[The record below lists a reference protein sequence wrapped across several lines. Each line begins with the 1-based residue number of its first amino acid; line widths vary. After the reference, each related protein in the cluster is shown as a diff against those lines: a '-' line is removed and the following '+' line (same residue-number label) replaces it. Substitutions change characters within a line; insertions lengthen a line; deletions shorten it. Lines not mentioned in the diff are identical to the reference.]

1 MKKIFKTSWNV
12 LKVFMAVGLL
22 LWNMMM
28 NEVGILLCAI
38 TSN

>member
-1 MKKIFKTSWNV
+1 MKRVLEIGIKV

-22 LWNMMM
+22 IWNMVM
-28 NEVGILLCAI
+28 NVVGILLCAI

>member
-1 MKKIFKTSWNV
+1 MKKVFKTSWNV

-28 NEVGILLCAI
+28 NVVGILLCAI

>member
-1 MKKIFKTSWNV
+1 MKKGFKISWNV

-22 LWNMMM
+22 LWNMVM
-28 NEVGILLCAI
+28 NVVGILLCAI